1 MSFFD
6 NIINMH
12 NYELVPFHFWTLVFF
27 VLGSIVGS
35 FLNVCIY
42 RMPLEMSV
50 VSPPSHCP
58 HCKYAIPFYLNV
70 PLLTWLMLK
79 GRCKNCGAPIS
90 PRYFIVE
97 LLTGLVFMSCWL
109 AFGAQRP
116 DGPWLALVY
125 AIFLAGLIVAT
136 FIDYEHFIIPDEIT
150 LGGAVAGFAFSFLL
164 PSLHHVQTYGQGLVQ
179 GGLGIAVGAG
189 LVYGV
194 LRAGKLI
201 FGRQKLK
208 LPLETTIVFS
218 ETALCLPDKEVLYED
233 IFYRQSDTVVFQAR
247 TVELVDRGY
256 ANTTVRLS
264 PSRLRIGEEEIDPE
278 TVSHLEAVC
287 SEIVLPR
294 EAMGLGDVKFMA
306 AIGAFLGWQATLF
319 TLVIAALIGAIY
331 GAMMVLLR
339 KQEWSGRIYFGPFLA
354 FAATI
359 WIFTG
364 LALVTW
370 YMNFSNHLLTL
381 LIGR

>member
-1 MSFFD
+1 
-6 NIINMH
+6 
-12 NYELVPFHFWTLVFF
+12 
-27 VLGSIVGS
+27 
-35 FLNVCIY
+35 
-42 RMPLEMSV
+42 
-50 VSPPSHCP
+50 
-58 HCKYAIPFYLNV
+58 
-70 PLLTWLMLK
+70 
-79 GRCKNCGAPIS
+79 
-90 PRYFIVE
+90 VE